1 MAWISIIRDGRVVL
15 TQTVPPSENLYDFAC
30 RFVQR
35 ERRAGTLQSY
45 QIDDGH
51 GAPFVATENQIRGI
65 QYMLGGSDAH
75 QP

>member
-15 TQTVPPSENLYDFAC
+15 TQAVPPSENLYDFAW

-35 ERRAGTLQSY
+35 ERRAGTAQSY
-45 QIDDGH
+45 QIDDRR
-51 GAPFVATENQIRGI
+51 GAPFVATEKQIRDI

-75 QP
+75 RT